1 MKRQFSKTLQR
12 IAALTLGVFVMLSHG
27 AQAATNTGTGDIA
40 GDGAAL
46 TNSSAFELLT
56 SSPTLVKTAFLA
68 GGGAALTDGGTVL
81 PGTSV
86 DFLIYLNNE
95 ADADILD
102 VSIQD
107 VLTGFTYTA
116 GTIRVLNTTLSSVCV
131 DPTACTAG
139 EEVTIYDDVR
149 AEVAKT
155 DPAAGG
161 DTASFV
167 TDTVDIGDQVQTGN
181 DTQNVSANTVL
192 AVVFTVTVN

>member
-40 GDGAAL
+40 GIAADL
-46 TNSSAFELLT
+46 TDSAIFTLLT
-56 SSPTLVKTAFLA
+56 SNPTLIKTAFLTA
-68 GGGAALTDGGTVL
+68 DQTPLSSGDAVP

-86 DFLIYLNNE
+86 DFLIYLENA
-95 ADADILD
+95 ADVDISD

-116 GTIRVLNTTLSSVCV
+116 GTIRVLNTTAECTV
-131 DPTACTAG
+131 TGACDAA
-139 EEVTIYDDVR
+139 EELAIYNAVR
-149 AEVAKT
+149 AETAKLDGVAV
-155 DPAAGG
+155 G

-167 TDTVDIGDQVQTGN
+167 TDTVDVGNQVQ
-181 DTQNVSANTVL
+181 ANGEQAAAAHFVL
-192 AVVFTVTVN
+192 AVVFTVTVD